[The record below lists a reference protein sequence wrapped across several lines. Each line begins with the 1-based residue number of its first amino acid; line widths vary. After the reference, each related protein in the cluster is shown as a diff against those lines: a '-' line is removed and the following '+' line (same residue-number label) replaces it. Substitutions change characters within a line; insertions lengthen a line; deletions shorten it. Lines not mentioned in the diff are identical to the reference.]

1 MYDTDKKRGNAEMAK
16 VIAISNQKG
25 GVGKTTTTVNL
36 AVALA
41 YAGKKVLCVDL
52 DPQGNLTSTLS
63 KDKPKHLK
71 MTITSA
77 FDAYCDDN
85 NDFETFDTSRII
97 MRYEILGEKKSLDF
111 IPANLTLA
119 GKENKINAAMARER
133 LLENIVAPV
142 AEQYDFILIDCMPSL
157 SILTINAFAYADA
170 VLIPVQPEEYSVN
183 GLEALLNTV
192 IKAKKN
198 LNRKLIIEGVLITLL
213 DSRVNQHKGL
223 VKNLKEEIQKF
234 PYADKLFKRIVFES
248 EIPRTIKVSEAINK
262 KLSVIEYSNNSPA
275 ALAYEKAAEE
285 ILEANC

>member
-1 MYDTDKKRGNAEMAK
+1 
-16 VIAISNQKG
+16 
-25 GVGKTTTTVNL
+25 
-36 AVALA
+36 
-41 YAGKKVLCVDL
+41 
-52 DPQGNLTSTLS
+52 
-63 KDKPKHLK
+63 
-71 MTITSA
+71 
-77 FDAYCDDN
+77 
-85 NDFETFDTSRII
+85 
-97 MRYEILGEKKSLDF
+97 
-111 IPANLTLA
+111 
-119 GKENKINAAMARER
+119 
-133 LLENIVAPV
+133 
-142 AEQYDFILIDCMPSL
+142 MPSL

-198 LNRKLIIEGVLITLL
+198 LNRKLMIEGVLITML

>member
-198 LNRKLIIEGVLITLL
+198 LNRKLMIEGVLITML
-213 DSRVNQHKGL
+213 SRVNQHKGL